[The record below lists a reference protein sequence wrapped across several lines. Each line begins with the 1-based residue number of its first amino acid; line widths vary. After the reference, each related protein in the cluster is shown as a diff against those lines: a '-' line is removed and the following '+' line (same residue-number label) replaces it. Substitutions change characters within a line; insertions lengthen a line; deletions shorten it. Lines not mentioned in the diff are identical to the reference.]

1 MAKLFLLKPDFTDAN
16 ADSKGL
22 KYYCPHCAIV
32 EGVLSYFP
40 ELKERIEIEY
50 VDFARPR
57 PTVIAT
63 IGEENQSC
71 PVLIIDK
78 NETTVDTSYFSAYG
92 DKLFVN
98 STKLICRFLADNYGV
113 SYSH

>member
-1 MAKLFLLKPDFTDAN
+1 MAKLFLLKSDFTDSN

-40 ELKERIEIEY
+40 ELKEQIEIEY

-57 PTVIAT
+57 PKVVEAL
-63 IGEENQSC
+63 GEENQSC
-71 PVLIIDK
+71 PVLVLEQGEAK
-78 NETTVDTSYFSAYG
+78 VDTDYFSSYN

-98 STKLICRFLADNYGV
+98 STKLILRFLAENYGV